1 MDRRTCTSTT
11 YSSNSAPSQMMMM
24 MMQDPPMYHL
34 SPGQV
39 ILCEADQ
46 ILEDQT
52 VYKVPSSGSV
62 QWFSVS
68 SFSSDKPHQV
78 AVKGTNGGVC
88 CNCEGWKAHKCCA
101 HAVAVVQKKGM
112 LSNYLD
118 WYTSKHQKNITSS
131 INMNVKKQ
139 ALGRKAKK
147 KTNFQGTEKEK
158 HQLSSHRKKSLPK
171 DRSKHYKYA
180 LIFLSELTAY
190 NFYGCDSIMCCPP
203 GCQIHWTILH

>member
-1 MDRRTCTSTT
+1 
-11 YSSNSAPSQMMMM
+11 

-139 ALGRKAKK
+139 ALGRKAKEKDKLPRDRKRKAPTVLPQK
-147 KTNFQGTEKEK
+147 KKVYQKTEVNTT
-158 HQLSSHRKKSLPK
+158 STR
-171 DRSKHYKYA
+171 
-180 LIFLSELTAY
+180 
-190 NFYGCDSIMCCPP
+190 
-203 GCQIHWTILH
+203 